1 MHRRAALAFVAFLGL
16 AAEEP
21 LHEMG
26 PFPTREMFPL
36 YLPTMAYQPVDP
48 RPLGRGHWRW
58 ALHWIEANTFQFSDI
73 FEQYAP
79 RDATG
84 RVAVT
89 KAAFAGAAAAYSD
102 APTLYF
108 FDEEIARFELEGR
121 YGLSDKTDLWFRL
134 PVQNHTGGFLDPLIE
149 AFHKIGFE
157 QYGRS
162 LVLQNQVALAVARH
176 GKVSFYN
183 DQRILGKPQDPVLGL
198 THRLVAGPDG
208 VLSASFSLKP
218 PLTHTYDVYR
228 SGWDQTYGLTGAW
241 RASRRHMLY
250 AGAGFIRRPHG
261 SPGYTEIGFRNGAGA
276 HATWEYRRWPRV
288 QPFIQLYWQSGYLR
302 RQPYQHFDQPSLQH
316 DVGMHWHWTP
326 HTTLTF
332 HYLNNIS
339 HWGNTADMGLGASLT
354 AHF

>member
-1 MHRRAALAFVAFLGL
+1 MRRRAALALVAFLGL

-48 RPLGRGHWRW
+48 VPLGRGRWRW

-79 RDATG
+79 RDASG

-89 KAAFAGAAAAYSD
+89 EAVFASAAAAFPD
-102 APTLYF
+102 LPTLYY

-121 YGLSDKTDLWFRL
+121 YGLSDTTDLWFRL

-149 AFHKIGFE
+149 GFHKIGFE
-157 QYGRS
+157 QPGRDR
-162 LVLQNQVALAVARH
+162 VMKNQVALAVAQY
-176 GKVSFYN
+176 GKVAFYN
-183 DQRILGKPQDPVLGL
+183 DERILGKTQDPVLGL
-198 THRLVAGPDG
+198 THRLLATPTWT
-208 VLSASFSLKP
+208 LSAAVSLKP
-218 PLTHTYDVYR
+218 PLTHTYDAYR
-228 SGWDQTYGLTGAW
+228 SGWDQTYGITGAW
-241 RASRRHMLY
+241 RPGGRHAFY
-250 AGAGFIRRPHG
+250 FGGGFVRRPHG
-261 SPGYTEIGFRNGAGA
+261 SPEYTAIGFRNGAGA
-276 HATWEYRRWPRV
+276 HATWEYRRWRRV
-288 QPFIQLYWQSGYLR
+288 QPFLQLYWQSGYLPR
-302 RQPYQHFDQPSLQH
+302 RPSQHFDQPSLQH
-316 DVGMHWHWTP
+316 DLGVHWHWTP

-332 HYLNNIS
+332 RYLNNIS

-354 AHF
+354 THF